1 MYGSV
6 GMNLKMLRVK
16 KQLTQQEVA
25 KSIGVSQ
32 NTISNYERNSRLPKK
47 RNLVKLAEFY
57 GVTEEEITEESS

>member
-1 MYGSV
+1 
-6 GMNLKMLRVK
+6 MNLRMLRVK
-16 KQLTQQEVA
+16 KRLTQQEVA

-32 NTISNYERNSRLPKK
+32 DTISNYERNSRVPKK